1 MARRPATEV
10 VVRLGPGT
18 DLSRSWTWFPW
29 TVGGRLG
36 VVLSLIILIIVK
48 AVRSFAR
55 LRDGSGASL
64 EFPKNTT

>member
-1 MARRPATEV
+1 M
-10 VVRLGPGT
+10 L
-18 DLSRSWTWFPW
+18 FF
-29 TVGGRLG
+29 
-36 VVLSLIILIIVK
+36 SLIILIIVK